1 MWQPIGC
8 TCQWAAELGLGVP
21 VRKPCT
27 GLSFDGGVVQVP
39 DRPGLGV
46 ELVTDIFAGSSG

>member
-1 MWQPIGC
+1 MGRGVGIGRIR
-8 TCQWAAELGLGVP
+8 WRENL
-21 VRKPCT
+21 CT

-39 DRPGLGV
+39 DRPELSV